1 MSCIARTATDRRSPF
16 FEPLEIRRLLAADFV
31 IHISVDGLRPD
42 AVTQLGPS
50 QLPNF
55 YRLRTGGSITD
66 NARTDYDY
74 TITLPNHTDMVTGRP
89 VVGTGGHNW
98 TVNTDPA
105 ANQTIHS
112 NKGSYVTSV
121 WDLVHDAG
129 LRTALYAT
137 KTKFSLY
144 DSSYDADTTNLQ
156 GGAADPNPTGGDNGR
171 DKIDT
176 YLYNASSAVIT
187 DSFIA
192 AEAANPFSFAMLHY
206 HDPDTAGHAN
216 GWMTTAYLNAVKAV
230 DVQLGKVLDL
240 VQNNPTTSGR
250 TVVTLTADHGGNGT
264 DHSNNADRLGYTIP
278 FYAWGPGAGV
288 DAGGDLYSINAAT
301 RTNPGTGRPT
311 YSQSPQP
318 IRNGDAANLALDL
331 LGLPTVPG
339 SFFNSAQNLGLTAAG
354 APPAVSI
361 SASAPNATEAGTPG
375 EFTVMRTGDTSADL
389 VVRYA
394 VSGTATNGLD
404 YGTLS
409 GTATIPA
416 GSASTVFSV
425 SPIEDALNEGNETVV
440 AAITADAAYGV
451 GSPSS
456 ATVTI
461 ADNDVPPAPPAA
473 PSSLTARA
481 VSRSQI
487 DLAWVDNS
495 GNEDGF
501 EIEYSTNGTT
511 WSRLTLTGPNA
522 RSFSATGLAANTRY
536 YFRVRAFEDVLGVSA
551 WSNTVNVK
559 TKR

>member
-1 MSCIARTATDRRSPF
+1 MSRTVVPAARREQAL
-16 FEPLEIRRLLAADFV
+16 FEPLESRRLLAASFV

-55 YRLRTGGSITD
+55 YRLRSGGSITD

-89 VVGTGGHNW
+89 VVGAAGHNW

-105 ANQTIHS
+105 LGQTIHS
-112 NKGSYVTSV
+112 NKGSYVPSV
-121 WDLVHDAG
+121 WDVVHDAG

-144 DSSYDADTTNLQ
+144 NDSYDADTAALQ
-156 GGAADPNPTGGDNGR
+156 GGAPDVTGVDNGR

-176 YLYNASSAVIT
+176 YLYDASSAVIT
-187 DSFIA
+187 DSFVA
-192 AEAANPFSFAMLHY
+192 TEVANPFSFAMLHF

-216 GWMTTAYLNAVKAV
+216 GWMTTPYLNAVKAV

-240 VQNNPTTSGR
+240 VEGNPTLSGS
-250 TVVTLTADHGGNGT
+250 TVITLTADHGGNGT
-264 DHSNNADRLGYTIP
+264 DHSVNSDRLDYTIP
-278 FYAWGPGAGV
+278 FYAWGAGV
-288 DAGGDLYSINAAT
+288 DVGGDLYNINAAT

-339 SFFNSAQNLGLTAAG
+339 SFFNTGQNLGLTAAG

-361 SASAPNATEAGTPG
+361 TASAPNATEAGTPG
-375 EFTVMRTGDTSADL
+375 EFTVARTGDTSADL

-394 VSGTATNGLD
+394 LSGTAANGLD

-425 SPIEDALNEGNETVV
+425 SPIEDSLNEGNETVV
-440 AAITADAAYGV
+440 ATVSADPAYGV

-456 ATVTI
+456 ATVNI

-473 PSSLTARA
+473 PSGLTARA
-481 VSRSQI
+481 VSRSQVN
-487 DLAWVDNS
+487 LAWTDNS
-495 GNEDGF
+495 SNEDGF

-511 WSRLTLTGPNA
+511 WLSLTVTGRDV
-522 RSFSATGLAANTRY
+522 RSFSAIGLAANTRY
-536 YFRVRAFEDVLGVSA
+536 YFRVRAFDDVLGVSA

-559 TKR
+559 TKH